1 MCLNSSKGFTLI
13 EVIVVIVILS
23 IISVITVKFLVDSL
37 RIYTMTVNQMTLF
50 DEGKLALERM
60 VRDIRDARS
69 IARPLAGNSDNCIK
83 FTRENTTVQDTAGE
97 IIRFRL
103 TGTTL
108 EKDKASPNVTVAL
121 ASNVS
126 AFRVTRSMS
135 DEITLEITLSLRGD
149 ERVTLRTMVHPKN
162 LTDSVTYKNFFQ
174 NWEEELSS

>member
-60 VRDIRDARS
+60 ARDIRDARS
-69 IARPLAGNSDNCIK
+69 IARPLAGSSDNGIR
-83 FTRENTTVQDTAGE
+83 FTRDHTTAQDAAGE
-97 IIRFRL
+97 VIRFQL
-103 TGTTL
+103 AGTTL
-108 EKDKASPNVTVAL
+108 EKHKASPNVTVAL

-126 AFRVTRSMS
+126 AFTVIRSMS